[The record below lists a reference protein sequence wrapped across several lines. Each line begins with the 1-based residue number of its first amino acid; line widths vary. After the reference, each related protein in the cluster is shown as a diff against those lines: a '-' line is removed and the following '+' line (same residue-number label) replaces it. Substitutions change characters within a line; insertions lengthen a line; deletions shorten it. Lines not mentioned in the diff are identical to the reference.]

1 MANMFDYISWRGD
14 LSFSASPF
22 NPVDNIILSQLSY
35 LTLDDIVPD
44 SDGKKGISIELA
56 VRIFDEKLHSPQ
68 GLKQTSF
75 FKEDPDLIRALSS
88 SRRFGDCQLFGY
100 VNHVD
105 VNSEIQFSA
114 LCVYI
119 GDGTCFI
126 AFRGTDSSVVGWKED
141 LNMSFKDVI
150 PSQLEAVNYIE
161 KMAPM
166 INGRLRVGGHS
177 KGGNLAI
184 YAAAHCKAGIQ
195 QRITEIYSNDAP
207 GFNDRIINSTE
218 YAAIKN
224 RIKSYVPQSSI
235 VGMFFE
241 HGVEDIVIKSSEN
254 GLMQHSLYSWEVTHN
269 DLARGDNVTM
279 SSRFVNKTIKDWING
294 LDNEHREQFIDAIF
308 TILSESEFTSLNE
321 LEESWFPILMRIF
334 KSIGST
340 DENTK
345 KFIRHTFFDL
355 FRSARK
361 NIDTLFKK

>member
-44 SDGKKGISIELA
+44 PCGRDGISIELA
-56 VRIFDEKLHSPQ
+56 VRIFNEKLHSPQ
-68 GLKQTSF
+68 GLKQSSI
-75 FKEDPDLIRALSS
+75 FKEDPDLIRALSL
-88 SRRFGDCQLFGY
+88 SRRFGDCQLFGHI
-100 VNHVD
+100 NHVD
-105 VNSEIQFSA
+105 VNAEIQFSA
-114 LCVYI
+114 LCI
-119 GDGTCFI
+119 HLGDGTCFI

-141 LNMSFKDVI
+141 LNMSFKDAV

-166 INGRLRVGGHS
+166 IDGPLRIGGHS

-195 QRITEIYSNDAP
+195 QRIIEIYSNDAP
-207 GFNDRIINSTE
+207 GFNDKIINGTE

-279 SSRFVNKTIKDWING
+279 SSRFVNKTIKDWISG
-294 LDNEHREQFIDAIF
+294 LDNEQREQFIDAIF

-321 LEESWFPILMRIF
+321 LEESWFPIAMRIF